1 MNRERRIN
9 DNSNAK
15 IRDIKTVYNLSV
27 KESNL
32 ATSAML
38 TILCDILI
46 RKGIVTADEISTL
59 LATEKIVQM
68 QEYLREITREEKIK

>member
-68 QEYLREITREEKIK
+68 QEYLREIAREKR